1 MVIGMERKFKVPISV
16 PKHTICQVRTDHFYD
31 LGVKTGDLTF
41 SQDKS
46 GGYLFT
52 GQAASGVE
60 VA

>member
-1 MVIGMERKFKVPISV
+1 MERKFKVPISV

-52 GQAASGVE
+52 GQATSGVE